1 MICAVFNTAFNVL
14 VLFVGTL
21 SFAGAFALLIAPPL
35 TKHWS
40 RRWLR
45 VRLGTTSHKIT
56 ATTPPKTSTATSA
69 TTSPATSAP
78 RTSLAVTDFLDAIAR
93 DVRSGFSLASS
104 FVQCSDQQPDS
115 NHWSQPVAQQ
125 CLRGVVLADALV
137 ECALPTWTPE
147 IRFASRTLAVAS
159 SGGAGV
165 APALEHSASVL
176 REQQGLM
183 LDRDVQAAQAHLS
196 TKVLTWLPIAVF
208 AWIAINDSVARGFLL
223 GTPVGMCCVATGIA
237 LNVSGRKWMSHVV
250 DNISV

>member
-14 VLFVGTL
+14 ILFVGTL
-21 SFAGAFALLIAPPL
+21 SFAGACTLLISPPL
-35 TKHWS
+35 TRHWS

-45 VRLGTTSHKIT
+45 VRLGTTSLKATAIT
-56 ATTPPKTSTATSA
+56 SPQ
-69 TTSPATSAP
+69 TSPATSTTTP
-78 RTSLAVTDFLDAIAR
+78 ILQTPLAITDFLDAIAR

-104 FVQCSDQQPDS
+104 FVQCSDQQSDD

-159 SGGAGV
+159 AGGAGV

-176 REQQGLM
+176 REQQALM
-183 LDRDVQAAQAHLS
+183 LDRDVQAAQAQLS

-208 AWIAINDSVARGFLL
+208 AWIAITDPIARMFLL
-223 GTPVGMCCVATGIA
+223 STPLGMCCVATGIT

>member
-1 MICAVFNTAFNVL
+1 MIYAIFNASFDVG
-14 VLFVGTL
+14 VLFVGTV
-21 SFAGAFALLIAPPL
+21 SFAGACALLIAPPL

-45 VRLGTTSHKIT
+45 VRLDTNSLKAT
-56 ATTPPKTSTATSA
+56 AI
-69 TTSPATSAP
+69 TSPPTSAP
-78 RTSLAVTDFLDAIAR
+78 TSAPQTPLAITDFLDAIAR

-104 FVQCSDQQPDS
+104 FVQCSDQQSDD

-159 SGGAGV
+159 VGGAGV

-176 REQQGLM
+176 REQQALM
-183 LDRDVQAAQAHLS
+183 LDRDVQAAQAQLS

-208 AWIAINDSVARGFLL
+208 AWIVITDPIARMFLL
-223 GTPVGMCCVATGIA
+223 STPLGMCCVATGIT

>member
-1 MICAVFNTAFNVL
+1 MICAVFNTGFNVAAL
-14 VLFVGTL
+14 IVGTL
-21 SFAGAFALLIAPPL
+21 SFAGACALLIAPHL

-45 VRLGTTSHKIT
+45 VRLGATSVT
-56 ATTPPKTSTATSA
+56 TTPP
-69 TTSPATSAP
+69 TTP
-78 RTSLAVTDFLDAIAR
+78 RRTPLAITDFLDAIAR

-104 FVQCSDQQPDS
+104 FVQCSDQQLDD

-147 IRFASRTLAVAS
+147 IRFASRALAVAS
-159 SGGAGV
+159 AGGAGV

-183 LDRDVQAAQAHLS
+183 LDRDVQAAQAQLS

-208 AWIAINDSVARGFLL
+208 AWIAITDPIARSFLL
-223 GTPVGMCCVATGIA
+223 STPAGMCCVATGIT
-237 LNVSGRKWMSHVV
+237 LNVSGRKWMSRVV
-250 DNISV
+250 SDISV

>member
-1 MICAVFNTAFNVL
+1 MICTAFNATLNVVVL
-14 VLFVGTL
+14 IIGTL
-21 SFAGAFALLIAPPL
+21 SFAGACTLLIAPPL

-45 VRLGTTSHKIT
+45 VRLGTTSVT
-56 ATTPPKTSTATSA
+56 TTPP
-69 TTSPATSAP
+69 TTPTRTPPAI
-78 RTSLAVTDFLDAIAR
+78 TDFLDAIAR

-104 FVQCSDQQPDS
+104 FVQCSDQQLDD

-159 SGGAGV
+159 AGGAGV

-183 LDRDVQAAQAHLS
+183 LDRDVQAAQAQLS

-208 AWIAINDSVARGFLL
+208 AWIAITDPIARSFLL
-223 GTPVGMCCVATGIA
+223 STPAGMCCVATGIT
-237 LNVSGRKWMSHVV
+237 LNVSGRKWMSRVV
-250 DNISV
+250 SDISV

>member
-1 MICAVFNTAFNVL
+1 MICAVFNTAFNVA
-14 VLFVGTL
+14 VLIIGTL
-21 SFAGAFALLIAPPL
+21 SFAGACTLLITPPL

-45 VRLGTTSHKIT
+45 VRLGVTLHK
-56 ATTPPKTSTATSA
+56 STA
-69 TTSPATSAP
+69 TTSPATSTP
-78 RTSLAVTDFLDAIAR
+78 RTPPAITDFLDAIAR

-104 FVQCSDQQPDS
+104 FVQCSDQQLDD

-137 ECALPTWTPE
+137 ECTLPTWTPE

-159 SGGAGV
+159 AGGAGV

-176 REQQGLM
+176 REQQALM
-183 LDRDVQAAQAHLS
+183 LDRDVQAAQAQLS

-208 AWIAINDSVARGFLL
+208 AWIAITDPIARMFLL
-223 GTPVGMCCVATGIA
+223 STPVGMCCVATGIT
-237 LNVSGRKWMSHVV
+237 LNVSGRKWMSRVV

>member
-1 MICAVFNTAFNVL
+1 MMRTAFNTAFNFAVL
-14 VLFVGTL
+14 IVGTV
-21 SFAGAFALLIAPPL
+21 SFAGACALAIAPPI

-45 VRLGTTSHKIT
+45 VRLGTTLHKAT
-56 ATTPPKTSTATSA
+56 ATT
-69 TTSPATSAP
+69 TTSPTTSAMRAP
-78 RTSLAVTDFLDAIAR
+78 PLATTDFLDAIAR

-104 FVQCSDQQPDS
+104 FVQCSDQQTDD

-147 IRFASRTLAVAS
+147 IRFASRALAVAS
-159 SGGAGV
+159 AGGAGV

-183 LDRDVQAAQAHLS
+183 LDRDVQAAQAQLS

-208 AWIAINDSVARGFLL
+208 AWIAITDPVARMFLL
-223 GTPVGMCCVATGIA
+223 STPVGMCCVATGIT

>member
-1 MICAVFNTAFNVL
+1 MRAAVLDAVL
-14 VLFVGTL
+14 LIVGTL

-45 VRLGTTSHKIT
+45 VRLGATSHK
-56 ATTPPKTSTATSA
+56 ATA
-69 TTSPATSAP
+69 TTSPATTTP
-78 RTSLAVTDFLDAIAR
+78 PDITDFLDAIAR

-104 FVQCSDQQPDS
+104 FVQCSDQQSDD

-147 IRFASRTLAVAS
+147 IRFASRTLAVACA
-159 SGGAGV
+159 GGAGV

-176 REQQGLM
+176 REQQALI
-183 LDRDVQAAQAHLS
+183 LDRDVQAAQAQLS

-208 AWIAINDSVARGFLL
+208 AWIAITDPIARMFLL
-223 GTPVGMCCVATGIA
+223 STPFGMCCVATGIT

>member
-21 SFAGAFALLIAPPL
+21 SFSGACALLITPHL

-40 RRWLR
+40 RRWLQ
-45 VRLGTTSHKIT
+45 VRLGTTSFTPT
-56 ATTPPKTSTATSA
+56 ATTTP
-69 TTSPATSAP
+69 P
-78 RTSLAVTDFLDAIAR
+78 RTPRTTPAVTDFLDAIAR

-104 FVQCSDQQPDS
+104 FVQCSDQQSDD
-115 NHWSQPVAQQ
+115 NHWSQPIAQQ

-159 SGGAGV
+159 AGGAGV

-208 AWIAINDSVARGFLL
+208 AWIAITDPIARGFLL
-223 GTPVGMCCVATGIA
+223 GTPVGMCCVATGIT

>member
-1 MICAVFNTAFNVL
+1 MICTAFNATLNVVVL
-14 VLFVGTL
+14 IIGTL
-21 SFAGAFALLIAPPL
+21 SFAGACTLLIAPPL

-45 VRLGTTSHKIT
+45 VRLGTTPHK
-56 ATTPPKTSTATSA
+56 ATA
-69 TTSPATSAP
+69 TTSPATTTP
-78 RTSLAVTDFLDAIAR
+78 LAITDFLDAIAR

-104 FVQCSDQQPDS
+104 FVQCSDQQSDDD
-115 NHWSQPVAQQ
+115 HWSQPVAQQ
-125 CLRGVVLADALV
+125 CLRGVVLADAIA

-159 SGGAGV
+159 AGGAGV

-183 LDRDVQAAQAHLS
+183 LDRDVQAAQVQLS

-208 AWIAINDSVARGFLL
+208 AWIAITDPVARMFLL
-223 GTPVGMCCVATGIA
+223 STPLGLCCVATGIT

>member
-1 MICAVFNTAFNVL
+1 MICAVFNTAFNVV
-14 VLFVGTL
+14 VLIVGTL
-21 SFAGAFALLIAPPL
+21 SFAGACALLITPPL

-45 VRLGTTSHKIT
+45 VRLGATSVT
-56 ATTPPKTSTATSA
+56 TTPP
-69 TTSPATSAP
+69 TTPTRTPPAI
-78 RTSLAVTDFLDAIAR
+78 TDFLDAIAR

-104 FVQCSDQQPDS
+104 FVQCSDQQRDD

-159 SGGAGV
+159 AGGAGV

-183 LDRDVQAAQAHLS
+183 LDRDVQTAQAQLS

-208 AWIAINDSVARGFLL
+208 AWIAITDPIARSFLL
-223 GTPVGMCCVATGIA
+223 STPAGMCCVATGIT
-237 LNVSGRKWMSHVV
+237 LNVAGRKWMSRVV
-250 DNISV
+250 SDISV

>member
-1 MICAVFNTAFNVL
+1 MIYGVFNATTL
-14 VLFVGTL
+14 IIGTL
-21 SFAGAFALLIAPPL
+21 SFAGACALLIAPPL

-45 VRLGTTSHKIT
+45 VRLGATPHK
-56 ATTPPKTSTATSA
+56 ATA
-69 TTSPATSAP
+69 TTSPATTPPAI
-78 RTSLAVTDFLDAIAR
+78 TDFLDAIAR

-104 FVQCSDQQPDS
+104 FVQCSDQLSDET
-115 NHWSQPVAQQ
+115 HWSQPVAQQ

-159 SGGAGV
+159 AGGAGV

-183 LDRDVQAAQAHLS
+183 LDRDVQAAQAQLS

-208 AWIAINDSVARGFLL
+208 AWIAITDPIARMFLL
-223 GTPVGMCCVATGIA
+223 TTPVGMCCVATGIT

>member
-1 MICAVFNTAFNVL
+1 MICAVFNTALNVV
-14 VLFVGTL
+14 VLIVGTL
-21 SFAGAFALLIAPPL
+21 SFAGACALLITPPL

-45 VRLGTTSHKIT
+45 VRLGATSVT
-56 ATTPPKTSTATSA
+56 TTPP
-69 TTSPATSAP
+69 TTPTHTPPAI
-78 RTSLAVTDFLDAIAR
+78 TDFLDAIAR

-104 FVQCSDQQPDS
+104 FVQCSDQQLDN

-159 SGGAGV
+159 AGGAGV

-176 REQQGLM
+176 REQQGLK
-183 LDRDVQAAQAHLS
+183 LDRDVQAAQAQLS

-208 AWIAINDSVARGFLL
+208 AWIAITDPIARLFLL
-223 GTPVGMCCVATGIA
+223 STPLGMCCVATGIT

-250 DNISV
+250 DNISA

>member
-1 MICAVFNTAFNVL
+1 MSTAVVDVVVL
-14 VLFVGTL
+14 LVGTFA
-21 SFAGAFALLIAPPL
+21 FAGTCALLITPPL
-35 TKHWS
+35 SKHWS

-45 VRLGTTSHKIT
+45 VRLGATSCKATTPPTT
-56 ATTPPKTSTATSA
+56 ATTPPLTQ
-69 TTSPATSAP
+69 PAIP
-78 RTSLAVTDFLDAIAR
+78 DFLDAIAR

-104 FVQCSDQQPDS
+104 FVQCSDQQSDKD
-115 NHWSQPVAQQ
+115 HWSQPVAQR
-125 CLRGVVLADALV
+125 CMRGVGIADALV

-159 SGGAGV
+159 AGGVGV

-183 LDRDVQAAQAHLS
+183 LDRDVQAAQAQLS

-208 AWIAINDSVARGFLL
+208 AWIAITDPIARMFLL
-223 GTPVGMCCVATGIA
+223 STPVGMCCVATGIT

>member
-21 SFAGAFALLIAPPL
+21 SFAGVCTLLIAPLL
-35 TKHWS
+35 TKHCS

-45 VRLGTTSHKIT
+45 VRLGTTSHKAT
-56 ATTPPKTSTATSA
+56 VTTSTTTPVPQT
-69 TTSPATSAP
+69 P
-78 RTSLAVTDFLDAIAR
+78 LAITDFLDAIAR

-104 FVQCSDQQPDS
+104 FVQCSDQQSDD

-147 IRFASRTLAVAS
+147 IRFASRALAVAS
-159 SGGAGV
+159 AGGAGV

-183 LDRDVQAAQAHLS
+183 LDRDVQAAQAQLS

-208 AWIAINDSVARGFLL
+208 AWIAITDPIARSFLL
-223 GTPVGMCCVATGIA
+223 STPVGMCCVATGIT
-237 LNVSGRKWMSHVV
+237 LNVAGRKWMSRVV
-250 DNISV
+250 SDISV

>member
-1 MICAVFNTAFNVL
+1 MRAAVLDAVL
-14 VLFVGTL
+14 LIVGTL
-21 SFAGAFALLIAPPL
+21 SFAGACALLIAPHI
-35 TKHWS
+35 TTHWS

-45 VRLGTTSHKIT
+45 VRLSTTSHKAT
-56 ATTPPKTSTATSA
+56 AIPSATTTPP
-69 TTSPATSAP
+69 
-78 RTSLAVTDFLDAIAR
+78 LAITDFLDAIAR

-104 FVQCSDQQPDS
+104 FVQCSDQQSDD

-159 SGGAGV
+159 AGGAGV

-176 REQQGLM
+176 REQQALI
-183 LDRDVQAAQAHLS
+183 LDRDVQAAQAQLS

-208 AWIAINDSVARGFLL
+208 AWIAITDPVARLFLL
-223 GTPVGMCCVATGIA
+223 STPLGMCCVATGIT

>member
-1 MICAVFNTAFNVL
+1 MICAVFNTGFNVAAL
-14 VLFVGTL
+14 IVGTL
-21 SFAGAFALLIAPPL
+21 SFAGACALLIAPHL

-45 VRLGTTSHKIT
+45 VRLGATSVT
-56 ATTPPKTSTATSA
+56 TTPP
-69 TTSPATSAP
+69 TTPT
-78 RTSLAVTDFLDAIAR
+78 RTPPSITDFLDAIAR

-104 FVQCSDQQPDS
+104 FVQCSDQQLDD

-159 SGGAGV
+159 AGGAGV

-183 LDRDVQAAQAHLS
+183 LDRDVQAAQAQLS

-208 AWIAINDSVARGFLL
+208 AWITITDPIARSFLL
-223 GTPVGMCCVATGIA
+223 STPAGMCCVATGIT
-237 LNVSGRKWMSHVV
+237 LNVAGRKWMSRVV
-250 DNISV
+250 SDISV

>member
-1 MICAVFNTAFNVL
+1 MICAVFNTAFNVV
-14 VLFVGTL
+14 VLIVGTL
-21 SFAGAFALLIAPPL
+21 SFAGACTLLIAPPL

-45 VRLGTTSHKIT
+45 VRLGTTSHKAT
-56 ATTPPKTSTATSA
+56 AI
-69 TTSPATSAP
+69 
-78 RTSLAVTDFLDAIAR
+78 TSLATTTPLAITDFLDAIAR

-104 FVQCSDQQPDS
+104 FVQCSDQQSDD

-159 SGGAGV
+159 AGGAGV

-176 REQQGLM
+176 REQQALM
-183 LDRDVQAAQAHLS
+183 LDRDVQAAQAQLS

-208 AWIAINDSVARGFLL
+208 AWITITDPIARMFLL
-223 GTPVGMCCVATGIA
+223 STPLGLCCVATGIT
-237 LNVSGRKWMSHVV
+237 LNVAGRKWMSRVV
-250 DNISV
+250 SDISV

>member
-1 MICAVFNTAFNVL
+1 MSATVLDAVL
-14 VLFVGTL
+14 LIVGTV
-21 SFAGAFALLIAPPL
+21 SFAGACTLLIAPPL

-45 VRLGTTSHKIT
+45 VRLSTTSHKAT
-56 ATTPPKTSTATSA
+56 AMTSPTTTPPQTPIAT
-69 TTSPATSAP
+69 
-78 RTSLAVTDFLDAIAR
+78 TDFLDAIAR

-104 FVQCSDQQPDS
+104 FVQCSDQQSDET
-115 NHWSQPVAQQ
+115 HWSQPVAQQ

-176 REQQGLM
+176 REQQGLI
-183 LDRDVQAAQAHLS
+183 LDRDVQAAQAQLS

-208 AWIAINDSVARGFLL
+208 AWIAITDPIARMFLL
-223 GTPVGMCCVATGIA
+223 TTPVGMCCVATGIT
-237 LNVSGRKWMSHVV
+237 LNVSGRRWMSHVV
-250 DNISV
+250 ENISV

>member
-1 MICAVFNTAFNVL
+1 MSAAVSDAVL
-14 VLFVGTL
+14 LIVGTL
-21 SFAGAFALLIAPPL
+21 SFAGAGTLLIAPPL

-45 VRLGTTSHKIT
+45 VRLGTTSHK
-56 ATTPPKTSTATSA
+56 ATA
-69 TTSPATSAP
+69 TTSPATTTP
-78 RTSLAVTDFLDAIAR
+78 PDITDFLDAIAR

-104 FVQCSDQQPDS
+104 FVQCSDQQSDD

-159 SGGAGV
+159 AGGAGV

-176 REQQGLM
+176 REQQSLM
-183 LDRDVQAAQAHLS
+183 LDRDVQAAQAQLS

-208 AWIAINDSVARGFLL
+208 AWIAITDPVARLFLL
-223 GTPVGMCCVATGIA
+223 STPLGMCCVVTGIT

>member
-1 MICAVFNTAFNVL
+1 MICAVFNTGFNVAAL
-14 VLFVGTL
+14 IVGTL
-21 SFAGAFALLIAPPL
+21 SFAGACALLIAPHL

-45 VRLGTTSHKIT
+45 VRLGATSVT
-56 ATTPPKTSTATSA
+56 TTPPTIPT
-69 TTSPATSAP
+69 
-78 RTSLAVTDFLDAIAR
+78 RTPPSITDFLDAIAR

-104 FVQCSDQQPDS
+104 FVQCSDQQLDD

-159 SGGAGV
+159 AGGAGV

-176 REQQGLM
+176 REQQGLK
-183 LDRDVQAAQAHLS
+183 LDRDVQAAQAQLS

-208 AWIAINDSVARGFLL
+208 AWIAITDPIARSFLL
-223 GTPVGMCCVATGIA
+223 STPAGMCCVATGIT
-237 LNVSGRKWMSHVV
+237 LNVSGRKWMSRVV
-250 DNISV
+250 SDISV

>member
-1 MICAVFNTAFNVL
+1 MIRTAFNTAFNFAVL
-14 VLFVGTL
+14 IVGTV
-21 SFAGAFALLIAPPL
+21 SFAGACALAIAPPI

-45 VRLGTTSHKIT
+45 VRLGSTSVTTT
-56 ATTPPKTSTATSA
+56 AKTTAPTTSTASTLPQ
-69 TTSPATSAP
+69 TP
-78 RTSLAVTDFLDAIAR
+78 LAVTDFLDAIAR

-104 FVQCSDQQPDS
+104 FVQCSDQQSDD

-159 SGGAGV
+159 AGGAGV

-208 AWIAINDSVARGFLL
+208 AWIAITDPVARMFLL
-223 GTPVGMCCVATGIA
+223 STPVGMCCVATGIT
-237 LNVSGRKWMSHVV
+237 LNISGRKWMSHVV

>member
-1 MICAVFNTAFNVL
+1 MICAVFNTGFNVAAL
-14 VLFVGTL
+14 IVGTL
-21 SFAGAFALLIAPPL
+21 SFAGACALLIAPHL

-45 VRLGTTSHKIT
+45 VRLGATSVT
-56 ATTPPKTSTATSA
+56 TTPP
-69 TTSPATSAP
+69 TTPTRTPPAIA
-78 RTSLAVTDFLDAIAR
+78 DFLDAIAR

-104 FVQCSDQQPDS
+104 FVQCSDQQLDD

-159 SGGAGV
+159 AGGAGV

-183 LDRDVQAAQAHLS
+183 LDRDVQAAQAQLS

-208 AWIAINDSVARGFLL
+208 AWIAITDPIARSFLL
-223 GTPVGMCCVATGIA
+223 STPAGMCCVATGIT
-237 LNVSGRKWMSHVV
+237 LNVAGRKWMSRVV
-250 DNISV
+250 SDISV

>member
-1 MICAVFNTAFNVL
+1 MRAAVLDVAVSII
-14 VLFVGTL
+14 GAL
-21 SFAGAFALLIAPPL
+21 SFAGACTLLIAPPL

-45 VRLGTTSHKIT
+45 VRLGATSVT
-56 ATTPPKTSTATSA
+56 TTPP
-69 TTSPATSAP
+69 TTPTRTPPAI
-78 RTSLAVTDFLDAIAR
+78 TDFLDAIAR

-104 FVQCSDQQPDS
+104 FVQCSDQHSDE

-159 SGGAGV
+159 AGGAGV

-176 REQQGLM
+176 REQQALI
-183 LDRDVQAAQAHLS
+183 LDRDVQAAQAQLS

-208 AWIAINDSVARGFLL
+208 AWIAITDPVARLFLL
-223 GTPVGMCCVATGIA
+223 STPLGMCCVATGIT

>member
-1 MICAVFNTAFNVL
+1 MIYGVFNATTL
-14 VLFVGTL
+14 IIGTL
-21 SFAGAFALLIAPPL
+21 SFAGACALLIAPPL

-45 VRLGTTSHKIT
+45 VRLGATPHK
-56 ATTPPKTSTATSA
+56 ATA
-69 TTSPATSAP
+69 TTSPATTPPAI
-78 RTSLAVTDFLDAIAR
+78 TDFLDAIAR

-104 FVQCSDQQPDS
+104 FVQCSDQLSDET
-115 NHWSQPVAQQ
+115 HWSQPVAQQ

-159 SGGAGV
+159 AGGAGV

-183 LDRDVQAAQAHLS
+183 LDRDVQAAQAQLS

-208 AWIAINDSVARGFLL
+208 AWIAITDPIARMFLL
-223 GTPVGMCCVATGIA
+223 STPLGMCCVATGIT

>member
-1 MICAVFNTAFNVL
+1 MSAAVLDVAVSII
-14 VLFVGTL
+14 GAL
-21 SFAGAFALLIAPPL
+21 SFAGACALLIAPPL

-45 VRLGTTSHKIT
+45 VRLGATSHKAT
-56 ATTPPKTSTATSA
+56 AI
-69 TTSPATSAP
+69 TSPPTSP
-78 RTSLAVTDFLDAIAR
+78 PLAITDFLDAIAR

-104 FVQCSDQQPDS
+104 FVQCSDQQSDD

-159 SGGAGV
+159 AGGAGV

-176 REQQGLM
+176 REQQALM
-183 LDRDVQAAQAHLS
+183 LDRDVQAAQAQLS

-208 AWIAINDSVARGFLL
+208 AWIAITDPIARMFLL
-223 GTPVGMCCVATGIA
+223 STPLGMCCAATGIT

-250 DNISV
+250 DNIST

>member
-1 MICAVFNTAFNVL
+1 MSATVLDVAVSIIGA
-14 VLFVGTL
+14 L
-21 SFAGAFALLIAPPL
+21 SFAGACTLLIAPPL

-45 VRLGTTSHKIT
+45 VRLSTTSHRAST
-56 ATTPPKTSTATSA
+56 SPPPTPPQTPIAI
-69 TTSPATSAP
+69 
-78 RTSLAVTDFLDAIAR
+78 TDFLDAIAR

-104 FVQCSDQQPDS
+104 FVQCSDQQSDET
-115 NHWSQPVAQQ
+115 HWSQPVAQQ
-125 CLRGVVLADALV
+125 CLRGVVLADALI

-159 SGGAGV
+159 AGGAGV

-176 REQQGLM
+176 REQQALM
-183 LDRDVQAAQAHLS
+183 LDRDVQAAQAQLS

-208 AWIAINDSVARGFLL
+208 AWIVITDPIARMFLL
-223 GTPVGMCCVATGIA
+223 STPLGMCCVATGIT

-250 DNISV
+250 DNISL

>member
-1 MICAVFNTAFNVL
+1 MICAVFNTALNVV
-14 VLFVGTL
+14 VLIVGTL
-21 SFAGAFALLIAPPL
+21 SFAGACALLIAPPL

-45 VRLGTTSHKIT
+45 VRLSTTSHQ
-56 ATTPPKTSTATSA
+56 ATTP
-69 TTSPATSAP
+69 TSPTTP
-78 RTSLAVTDFLDAIAR
+78 VLQTPLAITDFLEAIAR

-104 FVQCSDQQPDS
+104 FVQCSDQQSDET
-115 NHWSQPVAQQ
+115 HWSQPVAQQ

-159 SGGAGV
+159 AGGAGV

-176 REQQGLM
+176 REQQALM
-183 LDRDVQAAQAHLS
+183 LDRDVQAAQAQLS

-208 AWIAINDSVARGFLL
+208 AWIAITDPIARMFCSLLRLACVVLLPASRSTFLVA
-223 GTPVGMCCVATGIA
+223 
-237 LNVSGRKWMSHVV
+237 SGCRM
-250 DNISV
+250 

>member
-21 SFAGAFALLIAPPL
+21 SFAGACALLIAPPL

-45 VRLGTTSHKIT
+45 VRLSTTSHK
-56 ATTPPKTSTATSA
+56 TTA
-69 TTSPATSAP
+69 TTSPPQNPQTI
-78 RTSLAVTDFLDAIAR
+78 TDFLDTIAR

-104 FVQCSDQQPDS
+104 FVQCSDQQSDD

-147 IRFASRTLAVAS
+147 IRFASRILAVAS
-159 SGGAGV
+159 AGGAGV
-165 APALEHSASVL
+165 APALEH
-176 REQQGLM
+176 
-183 LDRDVQAAQAHLS
+183 
-196 TKVLTWLPIAVF
+196 
-208 AWIAINDSVARGFLL
+208 
-223 GTPVGMCCVATGIA
+223 
-237 LNVSGRKWMSHVV
+237 
-250 DNISV
+250 

>member
-1 MICAVFNTAFNVL
+1 MIRTAFNTAFNFAVL
-14 VLFVGTL
+14 IVGTV
-21 SFAGAFALLIAPPL
+21 SFAGACALAIAPPI

-45 VRLGTTSHKIT
+45 VRLGSTSVTTT
-56 ATTPPKTSTATSA
+56 AKTTAPTTSTASTLPQ
-69 TTSPATSAP
+69 TP
-78 RTSLAVTDFLDAIAR
+78 LAVTDFLDAIAR

-104 FVQCSDQQPDS
+104 FVQCSDQQSDD

-159 SGGAGV
+159 AGGAGV

-183 LDRDVQAAQAHLS
+183 LDRDVQAAQAQLS

-208 AWIAINDSVARGFLL
+208 AWIAITDPVARMFLL
-223 GTPVGMCCVATGIA
+223 STPVGVCCVATGIT

>member
-1 MICAVFNTAFNVL
+1 MICAVFNTGFNVAAL
-14 VLFVGTL
+14 IVGTL
-21 SFAGAFALLIAPPL
+21 SFAGACALLIAPHL

-45 VRLGTTSHKIT
+45 VRLGATSVT
-56 ATTPPKTSTATSA
+56 TTPP
-69 TTSPATSAP
+69 TTPT
-78 RTSLAVTDFLDAIAR
+78 RTPPSITDFLDAIAR

-104 FVQCSDQQPDS
+104 FVQCSDQQLDD
-115 NHWSQPVAQQ
+115 NQWSQPVAQQ

-159 SGGAGV
+159 AGGAGV

-183 LDRDVQAAQAHLS
+183 LDRDVQAAQAQLS

-208 AWIAINDSVARGFLL
+208 AWIAITDPIARSFLL
-223 GTPVGMCCVATGIA
+223 STPAGMCCVATGIT
-237 LNVSGRKWMSHVV
+237 LNVSGRKWMSRVV
-250 DNISV
+250 SDISV

>member
-1 MICAVFNTAFNVL
+1 MICAVFNTAFNVV
-14 VLFVGTL
+14 VLIVGTL
-21 SFAGAFALLIAPPL
+21 SFAGACTLLIAPLL

-45 VRLGTTSHKIT
+45 VRLGATPHK
-56 ATTPPKTSTATSA
+56 ATA
-69 TTSPATSAP
+69 TTSPATSTP
-78 RTSLAVTDFLDAIAR
+78 RTPPAITDFLDAIAR

-104 FVQCSDQQPDS
+104 FVQCSDQQLED

-159 SGGAGV
+159 AGGAGV

-176 REQQGLM
+176 REQQGLL
-183 LDRDVQAAQAHLS
+183 LDRDVQAAQAQLS
-196 TKVLTWLPIAVF
+196 TKVLTWLPITVF
-208 AWIAINDSVARGFLL
+208 AWIAITDPIARVFLL
-223 GTPVGMCCVATGIA
+223 STPVGMCCVATGIT
-237 LNVSGRKWMSHVV
+237 LNISGRKWMSHVV

>member
-1 MICAVFNTAFNVL
+1 MRAAVLDAVL
-14 VLFVGTL
+14 LLVGTL
-21 SFAGAFALLIAPPL
+21 SFAGACALLIAPPL

-45 VRLGTTSHKIT
+45 VRLSTTSHKAT
-56 ATTPPKTSTATSA
+56 AIASP
-69 TTSPATSAP
+69 TTSPAATTP
-78 RTSLAVTDFLDAIAR
+78 LAITDFLDAIAR

-104 FVQCSDQQPDS
+104 FVQCSDQQSDD

-159 SGGAGV
+159 AGGAGV

-176 REQQGLM
+176 REQQALM
-183 LDRDVQAAQAHLS
+183 LDRDVQAAQAQLS

-208 AWIAINDSVARGFLL
+208 AWIAITDPIARMFLL
-223 GTPVGMCCVATGIA
+223 STPLGMCCVATGIT

>member
-21 SFAGAFALLIAPPL
+21 SLAGACALLIAPPL

-45 VRLGTTSHKIT
+45 VRLGTTLHKATAIT
-56 ATTPPKTSTATSA
+56 SPKTST
-69 TTSPATSAP
+69 TTSILQTP
-78 RTSLAVTDFLDAIAR
+78 LAITDFLDAIAR

-104 FVQCSDQQPDS
+104 FVQCSDQQLDD
-115 NHWSQPVAQQ
+115 NHWSHPVAQQ

-159 SGGAGV
+159 AGGAGV

-183 LDRDVQAAQAHLS
+183 LDRDLQAAQAQLS

-208 AWIAINDSVARGFLL
+208 AWIAITDPIARSFLL
-223 GTPVGMCCVATGIA
+223 STPAGMCCVATGIT
-237 LNVSGRKWMSHVV
+237 LNVSGRKWMSRVV
-250 DNISV
+250 SDISV

>member
-1 MICAVFNTAFNVL
+1 MICAVFNTGFNVAAL
-14 VLFVGTL
+14 IVGTL
-21 SFAGAFALLIAPPL
+21 SFAGACALLIAPHL

-45 VRLGTTSHKIT
+45 VRLGATSVT
-56 ATTPPKTSTATSA
+56 TTPP
-69 TTSPATSAP
+69 TTPT
-78 RTSLAVTDFLDAIAR
+78 RTPPSITDFLDAIAR

-104 FVQCSDQQPDS
+104 FVQCSDQQLDN

-159 SGGAGV
+159 AGGAGV

-183 LDRDVQAAQAHLS
+183 LDRDVQAAQAQLS

-208 AWIAINDSVARGFLL
+208 AWIAITDPIARSFLL
-223 GTPVGMCCVATGIA
+223 STPAGMCCVATGIT
-237 LNVSGRKWMSHVV
+237 LNVSGRKWMSRVV
-250 DNISV
+250 SDISV

>member
-1 MICAVFNTAFNVL
+1 MSATVLDAVL
-14 VLFVGTL
+14 LIVGTL
-21 SFAGAFALLIAPPL
+21 SFAGACALLITPHL
-35 TKHWS
+35 TKHWL

-45 VRLGTTSHKIT
+45 VRLGATSLKATPTTT
-56 ATTPPKTSTATSA
+56 PATTTPPAI
-69 TTSPATSAP
+69 
-78 RTSLAVTDFLDAIAR
+78 TDFLDAIAR
-93 DVRSGFSLASS
+93 HVRSGFSLASS
-104 FVQCSDQQPDS
+104 FVQCSDQQSDD

-159 SGGAGV
+159 AGGAGV

-176 REQQGLM
+176 REQQALI
-183 LDRDVQAAQAHLS
+183 LDRDVQAAQAQLS

-208 AWIAINDSVARGFLL
+208 AWIAITDPIARMFLL
-223 GTPVGMCCVATGIA
+223 STPLGMCCVATGIT

>member
-21 SFAGAFALLIAPPL
+21 SLAGACALLIAPPL

-45 VRLGTTSHKIT
+45 MRLGTTSHKTTAIT
-56 ATTPPKTSTATSA
+56 SLTTSTTKSV
-69 TTSPATSAP
+69 TTSAP

-208 AWIAINDSVARGFLL
+208 AWIAITDPVARGFLL